1 MTPLANNRFFLHIA
15 AYFRRID
22 KILWLLML
30 AIAAFSLLLLK
41 SVSRATAT
49 DYFQTQL
56 FVTILGLVA
65 AVALSSIDYEGI
77 ASFWLLL
84 AGFSFFLMLYTI
96 FFGVSVQGGGG
107 VDARAWISIAG
118 RTFQTSELV
127 KILFMITYSKHIA
140 ILRERGLIRNPGQ
153 VMLLA
158 AHAAV
163 PVLLCHFQGDDGA
176 AIVFFAMFLCMSLAG
191 GVQIRYFVLLGALVA
206 VSVPI
211 LWNFVLSEYQIKR
224 FTSVYNLD
232 DPAVQLDEGY
242 QQYQGRLSIGSGQL
256 TGKGLFSGPR
266 VESNYVTFQHSDY
279 IFSVA
284 GEELGFLGC
293 TAIILLLL
301 FYLLRVLYI
310 ASKGAGRS
318 RALHVLRLFRADR
331 AAVRLEHRHVPCA
344 SARHGRHAAVL
355 LGRRQQRHLP
365 VSRLRPRAERLHAPQ
380 RRRRPAPAQRAGT

>member
-1 MTPLANNRFFLHIA
+1 MANNRFFLHIA

-140 ILRERGLIRNPGQ
+140 ILRERGLIRKPGQ

-158 AHAAV
+158 VHAAV

-176 AIVFFAMFLCMSLAG
+176 AVIFFFMFLAMSFAA
-191 GVQIRYFVLLGALVA
+191 GVQLRYFLGLLGAVLIA
-206 VSVPI
+206 AP
-211 LWNFVLSEYQIKR
+211 LAWQFVLEDYQKR
-224 FTSVYNLD
+224 RIINMMNPEA
-232 DPAVQLDEGY
+232 DPLGDGLQQL
-242 QQYQGRLSIGSGQL
+242 QGKISIGSGRLWGQ
-256 TGKGLFSGPR
+256 GLFQGPR
-266 VESNYVTFQHSDY
+266 VENNRVPLQHSDF

-284 GEELGFLGC
+284 GEELGFIGC
-293 TAIILLLL
+293 MLIIVLLFLLLL
-301 FYLLRVLYI
+301 RLLYI
-310 ASKGAGRS
+310 ARRS
-318 RALHVLRLFRADR
+318 ADDIGTYLCFGFFALI
-331 AAVRLEHRHVPCA
+331 A
-344 SARHGRHAAVL
+344 SQARK
-355 LGRRQQRHLP
+355 HL
-365 VSRLRPRAERLHAPQ
+365 
-380 RRRRPAPAQRAGT
+380 